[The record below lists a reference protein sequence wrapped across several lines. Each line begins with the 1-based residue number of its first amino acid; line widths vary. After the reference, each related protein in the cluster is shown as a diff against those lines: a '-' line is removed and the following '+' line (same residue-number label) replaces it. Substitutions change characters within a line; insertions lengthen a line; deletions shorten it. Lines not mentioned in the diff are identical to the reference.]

1 MNGKWRDLKMSG
13 KISPSIMCA
22 DLRHLEDNIKVL
34 EKAGVEYLHF
44 DIMDGN
50 FVPNFTLGPDLMNAV
65 REITSIPF
73 DIHLMVQHPENHLL
87 LFDVKPGDIVTVHQE
102 STIHLQRTLQ
112 KIKDRGAN
120 PGVALNP
127 ATPIYSIEHVL
138 DDIGIVLIMTVN
150 PGFAGQ
156 KLVPATIKKIA
167 GLKKYLM
174 DNGYDTIEIEV
185 DGNVSY
191 ENAKRMREAGADIF
205 VAGTSS
211 IFIKDADI
219 LQSAS
224 QLRKYIA

>member
-1 MNGKWRDLKMSG
+1 MSG

-22 DLRHLEDNIKVL
+22 DFRHLEDNIKML

-50 FVPNFTLGPDLMNAV
+50 FVPNFTLGPDFMNAV
-65 REITSIPF
+65 REITSISF
-73 DIHLMVQHPENHLL
+73 DIHLMVQHPENHLQ
-87 LFDVKPGDIVTVHQE
+87 LFNIRPGDIVTVHQE

-112 KIKDRGAN
+112 KIKDLGAT

-138 DDIGIVLIMTVN
+138 DDIGVVLIMTVN

-167 GLKKYLM
+167 MLKKYLIE
-174 DNGYDTIEIEV
+174 NGYDAIEIEV
-185 DGNVSY
+185 DGNVSF
-191 ENAKRMREAGADIF
+191 ENAKKMREAGADIF

-211 IFIKDADI
+211 IFIKGVDI
-219 LQSAS
+219 LQLAN
-224 QLRKYIA
+224 QLRKCIA